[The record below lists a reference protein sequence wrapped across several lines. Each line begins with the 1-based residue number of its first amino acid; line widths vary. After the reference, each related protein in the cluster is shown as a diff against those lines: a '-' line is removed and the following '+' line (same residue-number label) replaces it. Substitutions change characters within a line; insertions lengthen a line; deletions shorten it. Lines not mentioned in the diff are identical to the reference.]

1 MVKRTVYLEV
11 RLDITDNDTNDITD
25 DELDEIISNMDYKFE
40 SVGNNIKTE
49 IVGYS
54 DNFSGC

>member
-1 MVKRTVYLEV
+1 MAKRTVYLEV

>member
-1 MVKRTVYLEV
+1 MAKRTVYLEV
-11 RLDITDNDTNDITD
+11 CLVISNNDTDDITDND
-25 DELDEIISNMDYKFE
+25 LDEIISNMDYKFE